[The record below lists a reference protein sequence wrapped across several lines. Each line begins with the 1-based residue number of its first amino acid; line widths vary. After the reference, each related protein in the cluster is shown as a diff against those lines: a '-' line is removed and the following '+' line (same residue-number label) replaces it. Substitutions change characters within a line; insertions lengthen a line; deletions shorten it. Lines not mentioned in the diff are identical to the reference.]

1 MIQRFIALFLTLLF
15 ASPVQAQ
22 IIGALPY
29 TLTNGQVADAN
40 QVMADFNAIVS
51 STNANAAN
59 AGVNTNIT
67 ALNGLSTPI
76 NPSQGGSSL
85 YLGGTASNTG
95 NAYTIVSP
103 APTGFTLS
111 VGKSVCFTVSA
122 TNTGPVTLNVASTG
136 VTNVFRQT
144 VNLGPVA
151 MVGGELP
158 NGSMNCV
165 FYDGT
170 QFQCTTCGQALVG
183 TVVSF
188 NGVVVPNGWALANG
202 QALSRTTYPTAFST
216 LAYTSVSATTAL
228 TTTVTITGAN
238 TFIQVGWFVGGPN
251 VTCNS
256 TVVSVAANS
265 IVISAAAGTAGA
277 TTLTIGPYPQGDC
290 STTFNLPNLSGRMT
304 AGVDGTTNITA
315 AFCTNPASLGARCGA
330 QSQTLAAGNIPTLTS
345 TNAAQAI
352 SVNSTNNI
360 NQGPSSVSANLTG
373 GSATLG
379 GSFSIVTS
387 SGNNSISTT
396 YTNASP
402 SAIGNLP
409 PLHMVYKII
418 KL

>member
-170 QFQCTTCGQALVG
+170 QFQCTTCGHALVG

-265 IVISAAAGTAGA
+265 IVISSAAGTAGA

-290 STTFNLPNLSGRMT
+290 STTFNLPDLIGRLT
-304 AGVDGTTNITA
+304 AGGDGATRITPTFCANSGSIGA
-315 AFCTNPASLGARCGA
+315 ACGA
-330 QSQTLAAGNIPTLTS
+330 QSITLVQANLPTNNYTPAGTVTLVPNTILNTGGSSTAGGTAGPSATTTQTATFAGTS
-345 TNAAQAI
+345 TNI
-352 SVNSTNNI
+352 
-360 NQGPSSVSANLTG
+360 G
-373 GSATLG
+373 GSATAFNRL
-379 GSFSIVTS
+379 
-387 SGNNSISTT
+387 N
-396 YTNASP
+396 
-402 SAIGNLP
+402 
-409 PLHMVYKII
+409 PLMLVYKII

>member
-265 IVISAAAGTAGA
+265 IVISNAAGTAGA
-277 TTLTIGPYPQGDC
+277 TTLTIGPYQQGDC
-290 STTFNLPNLSGRMT
+290 STTFNLPDLIGRLT
-304 AGVDGTTNITA
+304 AGVDGTTRITPTFCANSGSIGA
-315 AFCTNPASLGARCGA
+315 ACGA
-330 QSQTLAAGNIPTLTS
+330 QSITLVQANLPTNNYTPAGTVTLSPNTILNVAGSSTAGGIAGPSTTTTQTAAFAGTS
-345 TNAAQAI
+345 TNI
-352 SVNSTNNI
+352 
-360 NQGPSSVSANLTG
+360 G
-373 GSATLG
+373 GSATAFNRL
-379 GSFSIVTS
+379 
-387 SGNNSISTT
+387 N
-396 YTNASP
+396 
-402 SAIGNLP
+402 
-409 PLHMVYKII
+409 PLMLVYKII